1 MLNDNSTVNCLQSAA
16 QLISTNFLSVSSLEN
31 VQVLNYPNATIL
43 FHVVTVTAFLFF
55 FFLT

>member
-31 VQVLNYPNATIL
+31 VQVWNYPNPTI
-43 FHVVTVTAFLFF
+43 FLDRYNISSFF
-55 FFLT
+55 WT